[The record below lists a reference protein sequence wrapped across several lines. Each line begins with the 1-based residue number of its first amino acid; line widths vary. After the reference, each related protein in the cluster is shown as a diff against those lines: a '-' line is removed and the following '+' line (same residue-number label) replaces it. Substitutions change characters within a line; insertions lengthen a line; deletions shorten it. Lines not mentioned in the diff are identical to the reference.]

1 MPKLDGT
8 HIAERLQKRIAELE
22 AGEELAAKDVR
33 ALLTT
38 EQYNVYEKALEKQ
51 DDLRGRGRART
62 DEEKT
67 AVGWKTKREVRLDA
81 FRAALQDAYDAEDAA
96 WEKKQR
102 DAEVRQA
109 RIYFDTLNE
118 AFEAGKNKS
127 VAENLANSKLTQSK
141 LKRLDG
147 QIVRSV
153 VTERDQKVRTMEDEL
168 RARFR
173 SEMTAQELEQL
184 ELSEE
189 HDKNGRKAGKARK

>member
-1 MPKLDGT
+1 
-8 HIAERLQKRIAELE
+8 
-22 AGEELAAKDVR
+22 
-33 ALLTT
+33 
-38 EQYNVYEKALEKQ
+38 
-51 DDLRGRGRART
+51 
-62 DEEKT
+62 
-67 AVGWKTKREVRLDA
+67 
-81 FRAALQDAYDAEDAA
+81 
-96 WEKKQR
+96 
-102 DAEVRQA
+102 
-109 RIYFDTLNE
+109 LNE